1 MQGTSA
7 RTHEPFEIA
16 EDETHADCSIARA
29 ASAAPAAWFKR
40 RSGKFGIEAPG
51 HLDGK
56 RRTRRRATLTRSLP
70 SPLLF
75 SRPRN
80 ALATNSLQE
89 PVRSCFSGVGKA
101 LYGPRSRDQLQP
113 SQGTK
118 RTQFPSRPA
127 RPPGRSTPGTK
138 QTQFPS
144 RRGRSPGRSTRGTK
158 QTQTLSGRD
167 RLPRNSTRGTKQTQI
182 PSRPARFP
190 GRSTCGAKQS
200 QFPRNPLRR
209 QPLLPCPGAHWAVPP
224 GQAWSL
230 TPPPKMFNCI
240 DG

>member
-89 PVRSCFSGVGKA
+89 PVRSCFSGGGKA
-101 LYGPRSRDQLQP
+101 LYGPRSRCRRQP
-113 SQGTK
+113 PQGAKRSQFPSRRGRLPGRSTRSTKRTEFPYRPARFPGRSARGTK
-118 RTQFPSRPA
+118 RTQFPSR
-127 RPPGRSTPGTK
+127 
-138 QTQFPS
+138 
-144 RRGRSPGRSTRGTK
+144 RGR
-158 QTQTLSGRD
+158 L
-167 RLPRNSTRGTKQTQI
+167 
-182 PSRPARFP
+182 P
-190 GRSTCGAKQS
+190 GRSTCGTKQS
-200 QFPRNPLRR
+200 QFPRKL
-209 QPLLPCPGAHWAVPP
+209 LLPNPVLQCPGACGAVPP
-224 GQAWSL
+224 GPGWSL
-230 TPPPKMFNCI
+230 IPPPKVFNYV